1 MDKILLFF
9 VLVILIAGCCS
20 QGDNACYKTWHGLV
34 PDENTSSGYRYLTI
48 GEHLFGEKEILEK
61 NKKKP

>member
-20 QGDNACYKTWHGLV
+20 QGDNACYKSWYGLV
-34 PDENTSSGYRYLTI
+34 PDETKASGYRSLSF
-48 GEHLFGEKEILEK
+48 GEYLFGEKEILEK
-61 NKKKP
+61 NKKNP